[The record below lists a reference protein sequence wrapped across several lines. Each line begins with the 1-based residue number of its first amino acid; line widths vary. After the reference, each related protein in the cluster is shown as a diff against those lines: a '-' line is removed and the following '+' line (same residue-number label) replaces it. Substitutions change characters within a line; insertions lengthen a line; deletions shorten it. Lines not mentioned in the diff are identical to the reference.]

1 MFTFQTYV
9 DMFLL
14 YLILRFTK
22 PGVCDYQQDKVLGR
36 EVPPILYVQNKQLI
50 TELDKSTLSNNSL
63 EYQNINKKA

>member
-22 PGVCDYQQDKVLGR
+22 PGVCNDQQDKVLGR
-36 EVPPILYVQNKQLI
+36 QVPPILYVQNKQLL
-50 TELDKSTLSNNSL
+50 TELDKSLTHSL